1 VGDGEGEEVNIDQM
15 TEQEVRDY
23 LAECEGWKRPAYV
36 WPNPE
41 AFSTDCWTRRYE
53 SATGEITYS
62 RALSHP
68 VPATLDA
75 AAGCLPKGLMTKVY
89 INCDGVTIAKVFH
102 DDAVFEAAGDIERH
116 ARFRAAAKAL
126 AVVRKESG
134 R

>member
-1 VGDGEGEEVNIDQM
+1 VNIDQM

-75 AAGCLPKGLMTKVY
+75 AAGCLPEGWVWQSVLWY
-89 INCDGVTIAKVFH
+89 
-102 DDAVFEAAGDIERH
+102 DDTPAEATAISTYKAVSASGEGKEWEGERH
-116 ARFRAAAKAL
+116 ARFRAAAKAW

>member
-1 VGDGEGEEVNIDQM
+1 VNIDQM

-75 AAGCLPKGLMTKVY
+75 AAGCLPEGCWFCKVRW
-89 INCDGVTIAKVFH
+89 IRQTGTDREHSSQVGQNGWTVQA
-102 DDAVFEAAGDIERH
+102 EAPTERL
-116 ARFRAAAKAL
+116 ARFRAAAKAW

-134 R
+134 Q